1 MPTLPDCDLHSV
13 KPTRISS
20 NRGFR
25 SYGGHFR
32 DSTGTLAAMTVMWPR
47 PCQSGLANPA
57 EEQRTQKT
65 GSLAGSGRVACKPL
79 LSQSSQRYQ
88 ALPIHPLPYSPHGVC
103 AQGPHPSFLQ
113 EHSSKGGKVYDRGVI
128 VGSPLSQGPSRHTAG
143 ALPVL
148 GGSIVWG
155 HELSHPPLAAFPE
168 GACSC
173 HHSYF
178 QGGDGC
184 PGLQSPPRA
193 SPSRLYIID
202 KHRNT
207 HTHTHRFTHKHTH
220 PAETQNEISINL

>member
-1 MPTLPDCDLHSV
+1 MATFRTLGTTTPTPPDCDLHSP
-13 KPTRISS
+13 KPTSISF
-20 NRGFR
+20 NRGLQ
-25 SYGGHFR
+25 SHGGHFR
-32 DSTGTLAAMTVMWPR
+32 DCTGTLAATAVMWPR

-57 EEQRTQKT
+57 EEQRTQNT

-79 LSQSSQRYQ
+79 LSQSNQRSQ
-88 ALPIHPLPYSPHGVC
+88 ALPIRPPPHSPHGVC

-113 EHSSKGGKVYDRGVI
+113 EHELQGSSRGVI

-173 HHSYF
+173 HHFYF
-178 QGGDGC
+178 QGRDGC

-202 KHRNT
+202 KHTNT
-207 HTHTHRFTHKHTH
+207 HTHTHTHRHRFTHTHTR
-220 PAETQNEISINL
+220 